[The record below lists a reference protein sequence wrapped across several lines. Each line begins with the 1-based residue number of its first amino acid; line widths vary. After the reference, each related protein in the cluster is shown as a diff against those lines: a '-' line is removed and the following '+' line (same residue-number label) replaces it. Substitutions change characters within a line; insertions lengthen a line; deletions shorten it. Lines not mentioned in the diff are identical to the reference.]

1 MVSVVNFEND
11 VEYSTARRAELPPYA
26 RRSDNGAA
34 SSDWFARLYSNY
46 YTMANRF
53 ARKLVGAAD
62 ADDIVQDAFL
72 RIAKY
77 RGDKGD
83 ELSASFI
90 FATVRNTAID
100 LINSRSRERVRR
112 EKNTHYDQYRDRLA
126 SQSEGVAAFER
137 RHLRN
142 LTDSQREALIL
153 VEVMGLSEAQ
163 AGLVM
168 DLSRPVIS
176 AKIGSAIKTLRAM
189 ASENDREQYD

>member
-1 MVSVVNFEND
+1 MVSVVNCEKE
-11 VEYSTARRAELPPYA
+11 VAYSTTRCVEPANQETE
-26 RRSDNGAA
+26 SGCGAA
-34 SSDWFARLYSNY
+34 ASDWFARLYSDY
-46 YTMANRF
+46 YTIAHRF

-77 RGDKGD
+77 RGAKADA
-83 ELSASFI
+83 LSASFI

-100 LINSRSRERVRR
+100 LINARSRERVRH
-112 EKNTHYDQYRDRLA
+112 EKNTQYDLYRDRHT
-126 SQSEGVAAFER
+126 SPSEGIGAFER

-142 LTDSQREALIL
+142 ITDSQREALIL

-168 DLSRPVIS
+168 DLSRPVVS
-176 AKIGSAIKTLRAM
+176 AKVGSAVKTLRAM
-189 ASENDREQYD
+189 ANENDLNHQD

>member
-11 VEYSTARRAELPPYA
+11 VEFASTRRVDPTASARG
-26 RRSDNGAA
+26 SDNGAA
-34 SSDWFARLYSNY
+34 ASEWFARLYSEY
-46 YTMANRF
+46 YLMAQRF

-77 RGDKGD
+77 RGDKA
-83 ELSASFI
+83 EALSASFV

-112 EKNTHYDQYRDRLA
+112 EKNTHYDQYRDRHA
-126 SQSEGVAAFER
+126 APSEGVAAFER

-142 LTDSQREALIL
+142 LTESQREALIL

-168 DLSRPVIS
+168 DLSRPVVS
-176 AKIGSAIKTLRAM
+176 AKIGSAVKTLRAM
-189 ASENDREQYD
+189 ASKNELEQCD